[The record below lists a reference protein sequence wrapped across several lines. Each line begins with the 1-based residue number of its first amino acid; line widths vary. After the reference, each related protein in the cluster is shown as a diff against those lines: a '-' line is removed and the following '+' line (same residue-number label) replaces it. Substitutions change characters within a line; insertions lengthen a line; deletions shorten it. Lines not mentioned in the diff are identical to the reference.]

1 MVRVAI
7 IGAGA
12 AGSACAWALRGR
24 VSEVVVLE
32 MGRGAG
38 GRAGTRRTDS
48 TAGGRS
54 LDHGSPL
61 LSVSSE
67 SSVITDLVRDAIKR
81 RHLSPFTGTQG
92 HFDTAT
98 GASTVADGKSFVGAP
113 KMSSFARGLMARAAE
128 VRFGTRV
135 QRVVAQDLG
144 GWRLVDAAK
153 RDHGFFD
160 WLVVA
165 GATPALARWEA
176 GFKEPPPLS
185 AAAFEGGGALPE
197 LGEVVRALDEGLDYD
212 ARHVAMLSFEED
224 VSKALLAHLP
234 FDVTRVSGDD
244 RIAAVIRRGSTLAIH
259 STATFAARHKNTM
272 GATQH
277 TSRVNSVVGSVDA
290 EAHVC
295 TLLVDAVD
303 QIFPGTKLIS
313 SELTNAHGPHLQR
326 WGAAFPRWRRESAI
340 RNELREGQCL
350 IRPNE
355 RFVFAG
361 DFTGDEPTL
370 SVALNSGVSAANALV
385 DAIETKTRS

>member
-1 MVRVAI
+1 
-7 IGAGA
+7 
-12 AGSACAWALRGR
+12 
-24 VSEVVVLE
+24 

-48 TAGGRS
+48 TGGGQS

-61 LSVSSE
+61 LSVLNE
-67 SSVITDLVRDAIKR
+67 SSVITNLVHDAIKR
-81 RHLSPFTGTQG
+81 GHLSPFTGTQG
-92 HFDTAT
+92 RFDTAT
-98 GASTVADGKSFVGAP
+98 GASTVADGESFVGAP
-113 KMSSFARGLMARAAE
+113 MMSSFARGLLAGAAD

-135 QRVVAQDLG
+135 QRFVAQDLG

-153 RDHGFFD
+153 RDQGLFD

-185 AAAFEGGGALPE
+185 AAAFEEGGALPE

-212 ARHVAMLSFEED
+212 ACHVAMLSFEED
-224 VSKALLAHLP
+224 ASKALLAHLP

-244 RIAAVIRRGSTLAIH
+244 RIAAVIRRGTTLAIH
-259 STATFAARHKNTM
+259 STAAFAARHKNTM

-277 TSRVNSVVGSVDA
+277 TSRVNSVVGSIDA

-303 QIFPGTKLIS
+303 QLFPARLIS
-313 SELTNAHGPHLQR
+313 SEITNAHGPHLQR
-326 WGAAFPRWRRESAI
+326 WGWRNESAI
-340 RNELREGQCL
+340 RNELREDKCL

-355 RFVFAG
+355 RFAFAG

-370 SVALNSGVSAANALV
+370 SAALASGVSAANALV
-385 DAIETKTRS
+385 DAIETKTRSR